1 METIPIFF
9 TFNRY
14 YVLPAAVAFYSLLKN
29 ASKEYKYL
37 LYVLHKELG
46 EKHKAILKNVIA
58 KFDNASLFFIDVSS
72 YSNQINKLEV
82 KSHFSEEIYY
92 KLIAAELFPQYDRI
106 LCSDVDVVF
115 EGDISPSYFIGIN
128 EFFYFA
134 GVGQILESDR
144 MNQYGTLF
152 TENELSILRN
162 EIGAGYMLLNLKA
175 IRENNIQEKLVDF
188 YLLNYFRLK
197 LPEQDCITLVC
208 WPHIS
213 FLPMKY
219 VVCNSYYKATKT
231 SLKFYRYCT
240 EFINEDSDSLQRFFD
255 SLANPVQIHYVGAL
269 KPWNSFHVIKRNRWF
284 YYLKKARCSF
294 LLFSELPVFV
304 MQKIKKYN
312 MIRFIKKS
320 LYKISFIMCKN

>member
-1 METIPIFF
+1 M
-9 TFNRY
+9 
-14 YVLPAAVAFYSLLKN
+14 
-29 ASKEYKYL
+29 
-37 LYVLHKELG
+37 
-46 EKHKAILKNVIA
+46 
-58 KFDNASLFFIDVSS
+58 
-72 YSNQINKLEV
+72 
-82 KSHFSEEIYY
+82 
-92 KLIAAELFPQYDRI
+92 IAAELFPQYDRI

-115 EGDISPSYFIGIN
+115 EGDISPSYFIRIN

-152 TENELSILRN
+152 TENELCILRN

-231 SLKFYRYCT
+231 SLRFYQYCT

-255 SLANPVQIHYVGAL
+255 SLANPVQIHYVGAS
-269 KPWNSFHVIKRNRWF
+269 KPWNSFNVIKSEHWF
-284 YYLKKARCSF
+284 YYLKRSGCGCFFIK
-294 LLFSELPVFV
+294 ELPVFF
-304 MQKIKKYN
+304 MNNIKKYN
-312 MIRFIKKS
+312 LRRFCLKLMKKYNDATINHNS
-320 LYKISFIMCKN
+320 